1 MIHKDVA
8 DRLGL
13 TISDL
18 ESLCEGEATAAVAK
32 KFGVTMSD
40 IQEFTRG
47 NATFAMAKRLGFA
60 NMSSAGDLAKAAG
73 GAGRLI
79 GYMLNM

>member
-32 KFGVTMSD
+32 
-40 IQEFTRG
+40 
-47 NATFAMAKRLGFA
+47 N
-60 NMSSAGDLAKAAG
+60 LAL
-73 GAGRLI
+73 R
-79 GYMLNM
+79 